1 MILPTVATVAV
12 ADRETLRLLY
22 NTAVKPSVPLVEIT
36 AAPSAAAHPAPGAR
50 HHTAALPTPDG
61 GRLVEDDF
69 AAATAAFLNQ
79 LGLGES

>member
-1 MILPTVATVAV
+1 VQYRRQAFGALGRDHGGSVCGC
-12 ADRETLRLLY
+12 
-22 NTAVKPSVPLVEIT
+22 PST
-36 AAPSAAAHPAPGAR
+36 GCAPSHRGFAH
-50 HHTAALPTPDG
+50 PDG